1 MAVAWCRRTRKADHM
16 QLSPEN
22 PFRAFLEDLYHD
34 HRHHERAAEHIR
46 QQIIEAEESGE
57 QWETRK
63 DEAE

>member
-1 MAVAWCRRTRKADHM
+1 M